1 MRSTERVPD
10 PLEDGLVMELLRYA
24 EELREPAEYF
34 EHIPALKPA
43 KELTD
48 LAVQLITSKSGPF
61 RPEEFQDHY
70 GTALRELVE
79 KKVKGH
85 KIIAPAEAPARG
97 AGNVVDLMEALR
109 RSVEG
114 GAAKSRKASTKKRA
128 S

>member
-1 MRSTERVPD
+1 M
-10 PLEDGLVMELLRYA
+10 VMELLRYA
-24 EELREPAEYF
+24 NELRDPAEYF
-34 EHIPALKPA
+34 GNIPALKPA

-61 RPEEFQDHY
+61 KPDEFQDHY

-79 KKVKGH
+79 QKVKGQ
-85 KIIAPAEAPARG
+85 KIIAPAESSPRG
-97 AGNVVDLMEALR
+97 SGNVVDLMEALR

-114 GAAKSRKASTKKRA
+114 GGTKLKKTSSKKRA